1 MAESPSKDE
10 NKFYTTRARLV
21 NILFAGI
28 IMTREHLQENNVS
41 SIFICLPQLEW
52 RGQEEQKIMVD
63 CLCSEASSGKS

>member
-28 IMTREHLQENNVS
+28 IMTREPLQENNVS
-41 SIFICLPQLEW
+41 SIFICLPQLE
-52 RGQEEQKIMVD
+52 
-63 CLCSEASSGKS
+63 